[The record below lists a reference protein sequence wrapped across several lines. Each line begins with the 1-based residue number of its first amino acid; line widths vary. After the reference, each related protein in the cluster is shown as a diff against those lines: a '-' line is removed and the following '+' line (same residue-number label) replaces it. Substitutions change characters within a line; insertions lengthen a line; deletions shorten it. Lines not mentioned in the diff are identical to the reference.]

1 MSFLG
6 NVLWFICGGFISAI
20 MWFLAGILWS
30 ITIFGIP
37 VGVQCFKMASLSMCP
52 FGRDV
57 EYDGGAFSFIIN
69 VIWFFVSGLELFVV
83 NFVFGLIL
91 CITIIGI
98 PFGKQFFK
106 IAKLSLCPFGA
117 RIVEV

>member
-1 MSFLG
+1 MRFLG
-6 NVLWFICGGFISAI
+6 NVLWFILGGFISALL
-20 MWFLAGILWS
+20 WVLVGILWC

-52 FGRDV
+52 FGKDV
-57 EYDGGAFSFIIN
+57 EFDGGTFSFIVNI
-69 VIWFFVSGLELFVV
+69 IWVLISGLELAAI

-106 IAKLSLCPFGA
+106 IAKLSLLPFGA

>member
-20 MWFLAGILWS
+20 MWFAAGILWCVTL
-30 ITIFGIP
+30 IGIP

-57 EYDGGAFSFIIN
+57 EYDGGAVSFIIN
-69 VIWFFVSGLELFVV
+69 FVSGLELFVV
-83 NFVFGLIL
+83 NFVIGLIL
-91 CITIIGI
+91 CITVIGI

>member
-20 MWFLAGILWS
+20 MWVVAGIAWC
-30 ITIFGIP
+30 ITVVGIP

-57 EYDGGAFSFIIN
+57 EYDGGAFSFIVNI
-69 VIWFFVSGLELFVV
+69 IWFCVSGLELATI
-83 NFVFGLIL
+83 NFVIGLIL